1 MTGRILGLIVSLL
14 VLPGS
19 AAAQPVQ
26 IGEQLKL
33 RSTVLGEERT
43 IFVRTP
49 RQYGEATVTYPVL
62 YLTDGDA
69 QFLNMVATVDF
80 LARNGRMPEM
90 IVVGIGNTDRTRD
103 LTPTK
108 APMTRMDGSP
118 IEFPTAGGADRF
130 LSFIS
135 TELFPYIEGR
145 YRTAPYR
152 VFAGHSLGGLFAMH
166 AFTTKP
172 DTFNAYIAVAP
183 SLTWDKNLV
192 VRRTADLLKERR
204 ELQKTLVVTLGD
216 EPDTDP
222 ALNDLKKILASDTR
236 PAGFEWQVQRFDDE
250 DHGSL
255 VMRSHDIGLRK
266 IFGLWQVRPDTITS
280 LTDIDRHYSKISA
293 RLGYTVVPAEN
304 IVNLAGY
311 SVMQSGRVDEALKIF
326 ESNIRNYPDS
336 ANVYDSHGEA
346 LEAAGKLEEARAR
359 YAEAVRRGEAS
370 KDPLL
375 DAFKQH
381 LTAIDKKLKSS
392 Q

>member
-1 MTGRILGLIVSLL
+1 
-14 VLPGS
+14 
-19 AAAQPVQ
+19 
-26 IGEQLKL
+26 
-33 RSTVLGEERT
+33 
-43 IFVRTP
+43 
-49 RQYGEATVTYPVL
+49 
-62 YLTDGDA
+62 
-69 QFLNMVATVDF
+69 
-80 LARNGRMPEM
+80 
-90 IVVGIGNTDRTRD
+90 
-103 LTPTK
+103 
-108 APMTRMDGSP
+108 MTRMDGSP
-118 IEFPTAGGADRF
+118 IEFPTAGGADKF

-152 VFAGHSLGGLFAMH
+152 VFAGHSFGGLFAMH

-172 DTFNAYIAVAP
+172 DAFNAYIAVAP

-222 ALNDLKKILASDTR
+222 ALNDLKKILASDPR

-250 DHGSL
+250 DHGSV

-266 IFGLWQVRPDTITS
+266 IFALWQVRPDTITS
-280 LTDIDRHYSKISA
+280 LSDIDQHYGKLSA
-293 RLGYTVVPAEN
+293 RLGYTVVPSEN

-311 SVMQSGRVDEALKIF
+311 SLLQSGRVDEALKIF
-326 ESNIRNYPDS
+326 ESNVRNYPDS

-359 YAEAVRRGEAS
+359 YAEAVRRGEAG

-381 LTAIDKKLKSS
+381 LAAIDKKLKS

>member
-1 MTGRILGLIVSLL
+1 
-14 VLPGS
+14 
-19 AAAQPVQ
+19 
-26 IGEQLKL
+26 
-33 RSTVLGEERT
+33 
-43 IFVRTP
+43 
-49 RQYGEATVTYPVL
+49 
-62 YLTDGDA
+62 
-69 QFLNMVATVDF
+69 
-80 LARNGRMPEM
+80 
-90 IVVGIGNTDRTRD
+90 
-103 LTPTK
+103 
-108 APMTRMDGSP
+108 
-118 IEFPTAGGADRF
+118 
-130 LSFIS
+130 
-135 TELFPYIEGR
+135 
-145 YRTAPYR
+145 
-152 VFAGHSLGGLFAMH
+152 
-166 AFTTKP
+166 
-172 DTFNAYIAVAP
+172 
-183 SLTWDKNLV
+183 
-192 VRRTADLLKERR
+192 LLKERR

>member
-1 MTGRILGLIVSLL
+1 MTGRILGLTVCLL
-14 VLPGS
+14 VLPGIG
-19 AAAQPVQ
+19 AAQPVQ

-49 RQYGEATVTYPVL
+49 RQYGEATVKYPVL

-108 APMTRMDGSP
+108 ASMTRMDGSP
-118 IEFPTAGGADRF
+118 IEFPTAGGADKF

-152 VFAGHSLGGLFAMH
+152 VFAGHSFGGLFAMH

-192 VRRTADLLKERR
+192 VRRTADLMKERR

-280 LTDIDRHYSKISA
+280 LTDIDQHYSKISA

-311 SVMQSGRVDEALKIF
+311 SLMQAGRVDEALKIF

-392 Q
+392 

>member
-1 MTGRILGLIVSLL
+1 MTGRVLGLIVCLL
-14 VLPGS
+14 VLPAMG
-19 AAAQPVQ
+19 AAQPVQ
-26 IGEQLKL
+26 IGERMTVK
-33 RSTVLGEERT
+33 SSVLGEERT
-43 IFVRTP
+43 ILVRTP
-49 RQYGEATVTYPVL
+49 GHYRDGTARYPVL

-108 APMTRMDGSP
+108 ASMTRMDGSTM
-118 IEFPTAGGADRF
+118 EFPTAGGADKF
-130 LSFIS
+130 LAFIS
-135 TELFPYIEGR
+135 TELFPFIEGK

-152 VFAGHSLGGLFAMH
+152 VFAGHSFGGLFAMH

-222 ALNDLKKILASDTR
+222 ALNDLKKILASDPR
-236 PAGFEWQVQRFDDE
+236 PAGFEWQVQRFDDD

-266 IFGLWQVRPDTITS
+266 TFELWRLPADTTTS
-280 LTDIDRHYSKISA
+280 LAEVEQHYAKVSA
-293 RLGYTVVPAEN
+293 RMGYPVPPAEN
-304 IVNLAGY
+304 IVNNLGY
-311 SVMQSGRVDEALKIF
+311 VALQSGKIEEALKLF

-346 LEAAGKLEEARAR
+346 LEAAGKLEQARDR
-359 YAEAVRRGEAS
+359 YAEAVRRGEAA

-381 LTAIDKKLKSS
+381 LTAIDKKLKTS